1 MNLVDILDIECI
13 YYTIITQLSNSDC
26 YNLLCVNKRINK
38 LLGFNGFL
46 KELFINNTH
55 FDSIDSLYKTHDIY
69 SNHKRYIQV
78 VKCSNIDNPIYM
90 LPKLSNIH
98 LYIDNCTNIHYDR
111 SIENITTLII
121 TECEDLDIYQ
131 FSHCK
136 HLKQLSIYNEQ
147 NRYIY
152 ISEMSYFNALEILF
166 VNGMIN
172 LKKIVAN
179 NLKEIYTTCNM
190 ALLMN
195 SYIYTC
201 YPKLEILFITTL
213 DRDIT
218 LKICDTRLKNIGI
231 LYDKVLYLQNNN
243 RKDIMNIFIQ
253 NCNRMYSKIV
263 HRIYTKKIMSSV
275 SLFLINNLN
284 KRNL

>member
-1 MNLVDILDIECI
+1 MNLVQLLEIECI
-13 YYTIITQLSNSDC
+13 YYNIIYKLSNSDC
-26 YNLLCVNKRINK
+26 YNLLFVNKRINK

-46 KELFINNTH
+46 KELSLDNNN
-55 FDSIDSLYKTHDIY
+55 FDSIDSLYNTHSVY
-69 SNHKRYIQV
+69 TNNKRYISSV
-78 VKCSNIDNPIYM
+78 RCSNIDNPIYM

-98 LYIDNCTNIHYDR
+98 LYIDNCTNIQYSK
-111 SIENITTLII
+111 SIHNITTLII

-152 ISEMSYFNALEILF
+152 ISEMSYFNTLEILF

-218 LKICDTRLKNIGI
+218 LKICDTHLKNIGI
-231 LYDKVLYLQNNN
+231 LYDKVLYLQNDN
-243 RKDIMNIFIQ
+243 RRDIMNIFIQ
-253 NCNRMYSKIV
+253 NCNRIYSKIV
-263 HRIYTKKIMSSV
+263 HRIYTKKIMSNI

-284 KRNL
+284 KK

>member
-1 MNLVDILDIECI
+1 
-13 YYTIITQLSNSDC
+13 
-26 YNLLCVNKRINK
+26 
-38 LLGFNGFL
+38 
-46 KELFINNTH
+46 
-55 FDSIDSLYKTHDIY
+55 
-69 SNHKRYIQV
+69 
-78 VKCSNIDNPIYM
+78 
-90 LPKLSNIH
+90 
-98 LYIDNCTNIHYDR
+98 
-111 SIENITTLII
+111 TTLII

-136 HLKQLSIYNEQ
+136 HLKQLSIYNHTEQ

-152 ISEMSYFNALEILF
+152 ISEMSYFNTLEILF

-179 NLKEIYTTCNM
+179 NLKEIYITCNM

-213 DRDIT
+213 DRNII
-218 LKICDTRLKNIGI
+218 LKICDKHFKNIGI
-231 LYDKVLYLQNNN
+231 LYDKVLYLQNDE

-253 NCNRMYSKIV
+253 NCNMAYSRILYKI
-263 HRIYTKKIMSSV
+263 TSNKLMSNKIMSNI

-284 KRNL
+284 KK